1 MLRLLTSS
9 FLCAAALAAKDS
21 HDDHNHGG
29 GSCASDHCKAAFQ
42 TVLMAH
48 DTCKDEQLPKTLE
61 TKLHFFEDG
70 CESHWCNTVTK
81 PFDPMAVE
89 CGTGN
94 DAYEWAGTF
103 NVADASHT
111 WSMQAVGGKYADPAM
126 RLVFIPTTDTTE
138 GVIKTHE
145 AKAVG
150 MMTGTSCAVTNPG
163 STSKIEQGGSCFEM
177 TVGSAEDSE
186 FTLDTTGISGVV
198 IYAQHV
204 PTEFERNRHYL
215 YDSKST
221 DIEPVA
227 QVPKPSGGGGHDH
240 GHSHDH
246 GHGHGSS
253 EPCGCWAKKYDFPID
268 CANAKTTVAA
278 AVDYLQ
284 KNICENKKED
294 EACKKQF
301 AILNTHHD
309 YCYHDDLPMS
319 AEIAIHSYED
329 KFASCIIGRQFSDKV
344 SNCPIVD
351 CTKMP
356 AMDAAIKELD
366 EECKPVATTTP
377 ATTATPATK
386 DSTPT
391 TTKAKSAASS
401 PSYVVAGFTFLSG
414 VMAYVL

>member
-70 CESHWCNTVTK
+70 CETHWCNTVTK
-81 PFDPMAVE
+81 PFEPMAVE
-89 CGTGN
+89 CGTG
-94 DAYEWAGTF
+94 
-103 NVADASHT
+103 
-111 WSMQAVGGKYADPAM
+111 
-126 RLVFIPTTDTTE
+126 
-138 GVIKTHE
+138 
-145 AKAVG
+145 
-150 MMTGTSCAVTNPG
+150 
-163 STSKIEQGGSCFEM
+163 
-177 TVGSAEDSE
+177 
-186 FTLDTTGISGVV
+186 
-198 IYAQHV
+198 
-204 PTEFERNRHYL
+204 
-215 YDSKST
+215 
-221 DIEPVA
+221 
-227 QVPKPSGGGGHDH
+227 
-240 GHSHDH
+240 HDH

-294 EACKKQF
+294 EACKKNF

-309 YCYHDDLPMS
+309 YCYHDDLPTN

-329 KFASCIIGRQFSDKV
+329 KFASCIIGRQFSPKV

-351 CTKMP
+351 CTKMD
-356 AMDAAIKELD
+356 AMDAALKELD
-366 EECKPVATTTP
+366 EECKPEATTT
-377 ATTATPATK
+377 TPATK

-391 TTKAKSAASS
+391 TTKATTKATSAASS